1 MTDALR
7 LAIVG
12 LNYAPEE
19 IGIARYTADM
29 ARALATRGHAVSV
42 ISGKPYYP
50 AWHVPQEW
58 RGGWRKS
65 VEDGVAITRCPL
77 YVPAQPSGMKRI
89 IHLASY
95 ALSAL
100 GPAIRMARRDRP
112 EVVFCI
118 APALLSVPVAWIAA
132 RLAGAKL
139 WVHIQDFEVE
149 AAFATGLVEQKGSLA
164 KWGARAEAFL
174 LGLADIVSSIS
185 PQMVAKLHEK
195 GIAPHKTIEIRN
207 WADSTIQPDPE
218 QGAAYR
224 AQWGLQGKKVCLYSG
239 NIANKQGIDI
249 LIEASRRLQGRED
262 IAFVICG
269 DGPNRARLQELAL
282 GLRNIQFHGLQP
294 SARMG
299 ELLGL
304 ATIHLLPQIPG
315 AADLVLPSKLTNM
328 LASGRPVVATTEPG
342 TGLFDEVDGCGI
354 CTKPGDADAL
364 AQAIVKLA
372 DDPQTCAEMAAN
384 GRERSVER
392 WSMRRIIDRLEA
404 RATLLARGG
413 GR

>member
-1 MTDALR
+1 MSEALR

-29 ARALATRGHAVSV
+29 ARALAARGHQVRV

-58 RGGWRKS
+58 RGGWRAS

-77 YVPAQPSGMKRI
+77 YVPSKPSGLKRI

-95 ALSAL
+95 AASAL
-100 GPAIRMARRDRP
+100 GPAVRAARKNRP
-112 EVVFCI
+112 DVVICI

-132 RLAGAKL
+132 RLSGAKL

-149 AAFATGLVEQKGSLA
+149 AAFATGLVQEKGSLA
-164 KWGARAEAFL
+164 KWGARAESLL
-174 LGLADIVSSIS
+174 LGLADVVSSIS

-195 GIAPHKTIEIRN
+195 GIAADQTIEIRN
-207 WADSTIQPDPE
+207 WADTTIQPDPV

-224 AQWGLQGKKVCLYSG
+224 AQWGLTGKKVCLYSG

-249 LIEASRRLQGRED
+249 LIEASRRLQHRDD

-269 DGPNRARLQELAL
+269 DGPNRARLEELAQ
-282 GLRNIQFHGLQP
+282 GLQNIQFHGLQP
-294 SARMG
+294 SGRMG

-304 ATIHLLPQIPG
+304 ASVHLLPQIPG
-315 AADLVLPSKLTNM
+315 TADLVLPSKLTNM
-328 LASGRPVVATTEPG
+328 LASGRPVVATANAG
-342 TGLFDEVDGCGI
+342 TGLYDEVDGCGI
-354 CTKPGDADAL
+354 NTAPGDAAAL
-364 AQAIVKLA
+364 ALAIEQLI
-372 DDPQTCAEMAAN
+372 DDPALAARYGEE
-384 GRERSVER
+384 GRIRATER
-392 WSMRRIIDRLEA
+392 WSIARVIDRLETRL
-404 RATLLARGG
+404 RALAGATQ
-413 GR
+413 

>member
-1 MTDALR
+1 MAEALR

-29 ARALATRGHAVSV
+29 ARALTARGHSVSV

-65 VEDGVAITRCPL
+65 VEDGVSITRCPL
-77 YVPAQPSGMKRI
+77 YVPAQPTGLKRI

-100 GPAIRMARRDRP
+100 GPAIHLARKNRP
-112 EVVFCI
+112 QVVFCI

-132 RLAGAKL
+132 RLSGAKL

-149 AAFATGLVEQKGSLA
+149 AAFATGLVQEKSGLA
-164 KWGARAEAFL
+164 KWGAKAEALL

-195 GIAPHKTIEIRN
+195 GIPAARTIEIRN
-207 WADSTIQPDPE
+207 WADSTIQPDPSH
-218 QGAAYR
+218 GGAYR
-224 AQWGLQGKKVCLYSG
+224 AEWGLEGKKVCLYSG

-249 LIEASRRLQGRED
+249 LIEASRKLQDRDD

-269 DGPNRARLQELAL
+269 DGPNRARLQELAQ

-328 LASGRPVVATTEPG
+328 LASGRPVVATTEQG
-342 TGLFDEVDGCGI
+342 TGLYDEVDGCGL
-354 CTKPGDADAL
+354 CTKPGDAAAL
-364 AQAIVKLA
+364 AQAIVTLA
-372 DDPQTCAEMAAN
+372 DDPETCAAMAAV

-392 WSMRRIIDRLEA
+392 WSMQSIIGRLEA
-404 RATLLARGG
+404 RATQLVGG
-413 GR
+413 GQR